1 MRFHLPVLYSKK
13 DITQFENQPIG
24 TAIHTIC
31 KPKIG
36 ANAIATNTRI
46 NRFTKFAT
54 VNIFI
59 SPAPRKSPSTAILNP
74 IKQKNHPIKLRYPQ
88 PVFIA
93 VIVPSSPRNI
103 DTIKLLKGSIS
114 RISKIENA
122 ATRMFAAW

>member
-1 MRFHLPVLYSKK
+1 MRFHLPVRYSKN
-13 DITQFENQPIG
+13 DIIQFENQPIG

-59 SPAPRKSPSTAILNP
+59 SPAPRKSPSTAILKP
-74 IKQKNHPIKLRYPQ
+74 IKQKNHPIKQRYPQ
-88 PVFIA
+88 PEFLA

-103 DTIKLLKGSIS
+103 DTIDPL
-114 RISKIENA
+114 
-122 ATRMFAAW
+122 

>member
-36 ANAIATNTRI
+36 AHTIATNTRI
-46 NRFTKFAT
+46 
-54 VNIFI
+54 NIFI
-59 SPAPRKSPSTAILNP
+59 SPAPRKSPSTAILKP

-114 RISKIENA
+114 RISKRENA